1 VNRKDGPFTDT
12 MFIRQAPVVMSDVPK
27 RIKRLVREWAGIAHD
42 RDLHK
47 ALSDLRTQFDRWDR
61 GEIMRLS
68 STISCI
74 NSIRTRRGRSGRDA
88 PRPTL
93 SRQSY
98 QRGRRVFFAQRN
110 CRAVPRDIPHFPAR
124 VVTPARTIPIVL
136 EELSGARKRPMIRPM
151 PTMGRPQRRYDHR
164 LRHLVQRTGD
174 VPVATDLGVPRSTA
188 RGWVTELVTGS
199 ADLSRRGRDGN
210 SRLLEDP
217 TDLTAC

>member
-1 VNRKDGPFTDT
+1 
-12 MFIRQAPVVMSDVPK
+12 
-27 RIKRLVREWAGIAHD
+27 
-42 RDLHK
+42 
-47 ALSDLRTQFDRWDR
+47 
-61 GEIMRLS
+61 MRLS

-74 NSIRTRRGRSGRDA
+74 NSIRTRRGRFGRDT

-151 PTMGRPQRRYDHR
+151 PTMGRPQQRYDHR
-164 LRHLVQRTGD
+164 LRHLVQRTGG

-217 TDLTAC
+217 TDLRAELPCSLLTPESAGISCIRSWLSVGRGAAASILATPAERRVPVCRRAAQ